1 MSFLVLH
8 MDKFKKEAVRGIQ
21 SHNRRERHSHSN
33 PDIEYDRSSGNY
45 ELCENAPQDYA
56 RAVQNRIDDLLL
68 VKAVRKDAVHVCGI
82 IVSSDAEF
90 FKSLSPEETRKFFN
104 VCKEYLTMFVGGE
117 NIISAMVHM
126 DEKTPHMHFLHVPI
140 TRDGRLNAN
149 SIYTRESLK
158 NLQTGLPEYLQMHGF
173 DIQRGVE
180 QAPGSAKK
188 HLDTREFKQQQN
200 ALENLQ
206 QETQAVNAA
215 LQKSKQRESALLQ
228 RVHSYEQ
235 QAQEAEK
242 ALAGQTGLPDATM
255 FTYKPALEQARR
267 IIERQK
273 TALAGK
279 AVLERQNERLQEDLR
294 ELREK
299 TERLET
305 AYAAEQRRGLEAV
318 GNLLAA
324 NDTLRAELEAA
335 QKFIRQPEVHM
346 LHVDYLQQ
354 ERQRATRK
362 VAEQKALE
370 QEREEARRREE
381 QERQARELERHHQEE
396 EHRRARE
403 PKRIRRGLGMGR

>member
-68 VKAVRKDAVHVCGI
+68 VKAVRKDAVHVCGV

-90 FKSLSPEETRKFFN
+90 FKSLSPEETRKFFS

-188 HLDTREFKQQQN
+188 HLNTREFKQQQN
-200 ALENLQ
+200 ALDGLR
-206 QETQAVNAA
+206 QETETVNAA
-215 LQKSKQRESALLQ
+215 LKQDKQRESALKKRLQ
-228 RVHSYEQ
+228 FYEQ

-242 ALAGQTGLPDATM
+242 VLAEKHTLPEASM
-255 FTYKPALEQARR
+255 FNYKPALEQARR
-267 IIERQK
+267 IIEQQVK
-273 TALAGK
+273 ALAVKNLVAAQKENLQAEVRELGAKVARLDAEKAQELKNGLESISRIMAVHDK
-279 AVLERQNERLQEDLR
+279 AV
-294 ELREK
+294 
-299 TERLET
+299 
-305 AYAAEQRRGLEAV
+305 
-318 GNLLAA
+318 
-324 NDTLRAELEAA
+324 AELESYR
-335 QKFIRQPEVHM
+335 KFVNQPEIM
-346 LHVDYLQQ
+346 PLHVEYIQQ
-354 ERQRATRK
+354 KRQDALRK
-362 VAEQKALE
+362 EAEQKALE
-370 QEREEARRREE
+370 QERRLREE
-381 QERQARELERHHQEE
+381 QEREQARLSREREARQRERQLERSG
-396 EHRRARE
+396 
-403 PKRIRRGLGMGR
+403 RGMGMGR